1 MFKIINSSGKIK
13 NFEDI
18 NKLVI
23 ISCVDNHK
31 TILFIEE
38 SIKHMYSICK
48 LSDYYNIKNFEK
60 YVLHI
65 DSANEDLY
73 GDIIVNYFRSN
84 LYVIKPENEKQ
95 LVISEEHCQELI
107 NDGVIQQFSANDQAS
122 NIILKILSNINKWE
136 YKSSHIKFDNLN
148 SKIDFIKK
156 DYDWT

>member
-1 MFKIINSSGKIK
+1 MLFKIINSSGKIK

-48 LSDYYNIKNFEK
+48 SSDYYNIKNFEK

-65 DSANEDLY
+65 D
-73 GDIIVNYFRSN
+73 
-84 LYVIKPENEKQ
+84 
-95 LVISEEHCQELI
+95 
-107 NDGVIQQFSANDQAS
+107 
-122 NIILKILSNINKWE
+122 
-136 YKSSHIKFDNLN
+136 
-148 SKIDFIKK
+148 
-156 DYDWT
+156 